1 MTGRRRITIAGA
13 GPGGICTAVKLK
25 QAGIEDFVLLEK
37 SHRPGGTWAK
47 NRYPGLSCD
56 VPSLVYSFSF
66 EPKVDWSRPFA
77 TQPEILDYMAHV
89 VEKYDL
95 APHIRYGTE
104 IREAIWDDPQSA
116 WRIATADGWATSSDV
131 FITALGMFNKLRWPD
146 IRGLDDFAGPTV
158 HSGAWPE
165 SGLDLRGKAVAVIGS
180 AGAAVQM
187 IPEIAAEAARLDV
200 YQRTANW
207 VFPKDDTPFTP
218 EEIAAR
224 VADPSIADRMR
235 DEALDFFERL
245 LTYADRDLIADLEA
259 KGREN
264 LAQVRDPELR
274 ERLRPKLPFGAQ
286 RPLNSDVYYPAF
298 NADHVTL
305 VTDPIEAITAGGV
318 RTTDGTE
325 RPVDVLVLAT
335 GYEANR
341 FLSVIDVVGRDGLYL
356 GRAWDDGPHAYRGV
370 SVAGFPNLFMLYGPN
385 TNTGSILTML
395 EMQADYVLDKL
406 ARMEREN
413 LSWLEVRRR
422 RHGCVQRLAAGGH
435 REGRGLAR
443 GRQPVLPPRVG
454 PDRDPVPREHDRVP
468 HDARDAGR
476 RCVRRRRGADAGRR
490 SGLTRSR
497 ATCGHARPPS
507 GASREPWKSP

>member
-180 AGAAVQM
+180 AAAAVQM

-305 VTDPIEAITAGGV
+305 VTDPIESITAGGV

-413 LSWLEVRRR
+413 LSWLEVRGDVMDAYNVSLQEGIAKVAAWHEVGSRYY
-422 RHGCVQRLAAGGH
+422 RHESGRIVTQFPGNMTAFRTMLGTPDDDAYVGGVAQMPVAAAG
-435 REGRGLAR
+435 
-443 GRQPVLPPRVG
+443 
-454 PDRDPVPREHDRVP
+454 
-468 HDARDAGR
+468 
-476 RCVRRRRGADAGRR
+476 
-490 SGLTRSR
+490 
-497 ATCGHARPPS
+497 
-507 GASREPWKSP
+507 